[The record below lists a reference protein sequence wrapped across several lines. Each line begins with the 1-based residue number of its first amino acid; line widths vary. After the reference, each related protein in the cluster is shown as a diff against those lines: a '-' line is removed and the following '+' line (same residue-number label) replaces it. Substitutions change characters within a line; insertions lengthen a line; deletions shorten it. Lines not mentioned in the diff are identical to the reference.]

1 MISSQKDSFLNA
13 YKEGKNFIP
22 IIQTWPADLETPL
35 STWLKLSSKDSHGVF
50 LESVE
55 GGENLG
61 RWSIVATNPLWE
73 AVCYGEEIVKTWN
86 NGKTEIYK
94 GDPFN
99 ILRTWTREYKS
110 SLLSDLPSI
119 GQLYGSWGYELINRI
134 EPSVPINEIQENNI
148 PCGSWMFFDQLV
160 VFDQIKRCITAI
172 VYADTTSSND
182 FSVEEVYLESIS
194 KIQKTRN
201 LMKVPLKENDFLDW
215 NENENLNIDL
225 ESNWEKKDIEDA
237 VLSAKEYIRKGD
249 IFQIVISQRFQT
261 KVNNDPF
268 NLYRSL
274 RMVNPSPYMSFFDFG
289 TWYLIGSSPEVMVKA
304 EKNKESQIVAS
315 LRPIAGTRPR
325 GNDPKQDLELEKDLL
340 NDPKEISEHVML
352 IDLGRNDL
360 GRVCET
366 GCVEVKDL
374 MIIEKYSH
382 VMHIVSEVEGI
393 LKSNQG
399 VWDLLKACFPAG
411 TVTGAPK
418 IRAMQLIKNF
428 EKDARGPYAGVY
440 GSIDFNGA
448 LNTAITI
455 RTMIVKPSRDG
466 KYNVSVQAGAGIV
479 ADSFPENEYQ
489 ETINKA
495 KGILKALSCLD
506 K

>member
-1 MISSQKDSFLNA
+1 MISSRKVSFLKA

-22 IIQTWPADLETPL
+22 IVETWPADLETPL
-35 STWLKLSSKDSHGVF
+35 STWLKLSSKGSHGVF

-61 RWSIVATNPLWE
+61 RWSIVATKPLWE

-86 NGKTEIYK
+86 NGKTEIHK

-99 ILRTWTREYKS
+99 ILKTWTKEYNS
-110 SLLSDLPSI
+110 TVLDNLPSI
-119 GQLYGSWGYELINRI
+119 GQLYGSWSYELINQI
-134 EPSVPINEIQENNI
+134 EPSVPINKIKENNI
-148 PCGSWMFFDQLV
+148 PYGSWMFFDQLV
-160 VFDQIKRCITAI
+160 VFDQTKRCITAV
-172 VYADTTSSND
+172 VYADITSSKE
-182 FSVEEVYLESIS
+182 SSIEEIFLDSIS
-194 KIQKTRN
+194 KIQKTRD
-201 LMKVPLKENDFLDW
+201 LMKVPLKENEFLEW
-215 NENENLNIDL
+215 NENANLDIDIK
-225 ESNWEKKDIEDA
+225 SNWKKKEFEDA
-237 VLSAKEYIRKGD
+237 VRSAKEYIRKGD
-249 IFQIVISQRFQT
+249 IFQIVLSQRFHT

-289 TWYLIGSSPEVMVKA
+289 SWYLIGSSPEVMVKA
-304 EKNKESQIVAS
+304 EKNKNSQIVAS

-325 GNDPKQDLELEKDLL
+325 GLNNQQDLELEKDLL
-340 NDPKEISEHVML
+340 KDPKEIAEHVML

-360 GRVCET
+360 GRVCEVGT
-366 GCVEVKDL
+366 VEVKDL

-393 LKSNQG
+393 LKNNAD
-399 VWDLLKACFPAG
+399 VWDLLKASFPAG

-418 IRAMQLIKNF
+418 IRAMQLIKDF

-440 GSIDFNGA
+440 GSIDINGA

-455 RTMIVKPSRDG
+455 RTMIVKPSIDG
-466 KYNVSVQAGAGIV
+466 KYDVTVQAGAGVV
-479 ADSFPENEYQ
+479 ADSLPENEYQ

-495 KGILKALSCLD
+495 KGILKAIACLD